1 MPAILALTTVGTEQE
16 ANLLAEEILER
27 RLGACVNIVPGVRS
41 VYRWKG
47 RICKDSEFLLVIKSA
62 ESEYEALAETIH
74 ELHSYELPEI
84 LALPVH
90 HGDSGFLAWIAE
102 CVDKDATFE
111 DDLEADDEE

>member
-1 MPAILALTTVGTEQE
+1 MAAILVLTTVGTEQE

-27 RLGACVNIVPGVRS
+27 RLGACINIVSGVRS
-41 VYRWKG
+41 IYRWKG
-47 RICKDSEFLLVIKSA
+47 RVCKDSEYLLVIKSL
-62 ESEYEALAETIH
+62 ESEYEALAATIQ

-111 DDLEADDEE
+111 DDFEDEEEE